1 MLIISFAKYFL
12 LPPVFNIVLIV
23 LAFISRAFIQ
33 RFWWRY
39 MTMIIIWLSLISLYL
54 LCTPVVSSYLMSLLE
69 SGYSVYAPG
78 EEKPEAMV
86 ILGAGR
92 HRNAQEFGGKDIPSA
107 FELERMTYAAYLNK
121 QLNLPILVTGGKL
134 LGSDQPPEAKIM
146 ADFLQENYGVEVRWQ
161 EDKSRNTWEN
171 ALYTQQM
178 LAKEDIRTV
187 VLVTHAW
194 HMKRSVA
201 SFKRAGLKV
210 LPAPTRF
217 ISGRSKS
224 VMWYHWLPTPK
235 SFTNATYALH
245 EFVGLLWYR
254 WKYF

>member
-1 MLIISFAKYFL
+1 
-12 LPPVFNIVLIV
+12 
-23 LAFISRAFIQ
+23 
-33 RFWWRY
+33 

-69 SGYSVYAPG
+69 SEYTVYTPG
-78 EEKPEAMV
+78 GDKPEAMV

-92 HRNAQEFGGKDIPSA
+92 HRKAQEFDGKDIPSA

-121 QLNLPILVTGGKL
+121 QLSLPILVTGGKL

-146 ADFLQENYGVEVRWQ
+146 TDFLQDNYGIKVRWQ
-161 EDKSRNTWEN
+161 EGQSRNTWEN
-171 ALYTQQM
+171 AFYTQQM
-178 LAKEDIRTV
+178 LTKENIHTI

-194 HMKRSVA
+194 HMRRAVA
-201 SFKRAGLKV
+201 SFKKVGLNV

-217 ISGRSKS
+217 ISGRSKD

-235 SFTNATYALH
+235 SFTHATYALH
-245 EFVGLLWYR
+245 EIVGLLWYR